1 MTPAGCACRVSRFC
15 TPGAGK
21 HDACTADECKVCHPG
36 KHPITPRGLND
47 ASTDP
52 TQIATWWGLAPEAN
66 VGVAIPDGLCVVD
79 VDPRN
84 GGDESFSRLEAE
96 LGFPL
101 TRMAK
106 TGGGGAHL
114 WYRLPEGWALPGK
127 IDGVKYPGIDIK
139 QKGGY
144 VLAPPSNHE
153 SGARYEWA
161 SAPTATIHEAPT
173 WLAALGHVRGEGALV
188 IVDEDE
194 RVATDAEL
202 DAIVAAVEPHFVRG
216 RMHDIC
222 KNLSG
227 WMKQRGFGLSDAA
240 YVIEHLPCRNVKNGL
255 GAAKAAFRIDRAF
268 GWKELRGLIGEAPAA
283 HLDASAPNPRRARE
297 LEDRAATA
305 SMVEAM
311 AANAVPAAV
320 VSPALPPVA
329 ASPADVARW
338 AEQAATSA
346 PAGADPWAAWA
357 QEIDLTKEPPEM
369 PWIIR
374 DLEIGPGRPTAI
386 LGYANSAKTPFALAL
401 AVAIAAGV
409 PVLGFPV
416 KCGRVAWLAYEATR
430 ISHAKAMR
438 VARGLGVGTQ
448 NMRMFRMQKLLTEPG
463 AVEAL
468 VGFVQRSQS
477 LVCFIDTY
485 SSAIAGVDHNAPEFA
500 EALRVLEK
508 ISDATGVTFVV
519 LVHSKKEQN
528 GDLTDFA
535 GHNSAAG
542 AVQVVIGLNRPDPED
557 KFTIGVSCIRELDR
571 PFPYFQ
577 VRFVDAGDAG
587 QRIAG
592 GALQL
597 VRVSD
602 EVKAPPKDE
611 NVEAI
616 EKVMAFLRS
625 EAPEGAEI
633 KYDVIVSQVR
643 ARDGQIR
650 KALSWLEHKKQV
662 RFSRGSPRMVALNL
676 HAPAFD
682 PASVAPPPLPSTG
695 DSYDAYAAALRAQ
708 QGEAAE

>member
-1 MTPAGCACRVSRFC
+1 
-15 TPGAGK
+15 
-21 HDACTADECKVCHPG
+21 
-36 KHPITPRGLND
+36 
-47 ASTDP
+47 
-52 TQIATWWGLAPEAN
+52 
-66 VGVAIPDGLCVVD
+66 
-79 VDPRN
+79 
-84 GGDESFSRLEAE
+84 
-96 LGFPL
+96 
-101 TRMAK
+101 
-106 TGGGGAHL
+106 
-114 WYRLPEGWALPGK
+114 
-127 IDGVKYPGIDIK
+127 
-139 QKGGY
+139 
-144 VLAPPSNHE
+144 
-153 SGARYEWA
+153 
-161 SAPTATIHEAPT
+161 
-173 WLAALGHVRGEGALV
+173 
-188 IVDEDE
+188 
-194 RVATDAEL
+194 
-202 DAIVAAVEPHFVRG
+202 
-216 RMHDIC
+216 
-222 KNLSG
+222 
-227 WMKQRGFGLSDAA
+227 
-240 YVIEHLPCRNVKNGL
+240 
-255 GAAKAAFRIDRAF
+255 
-268 GWKELRGLIGEAPAA
+268 
-283 HLDASAPNPRRARE
+283 
-297 LEDRAATA
+297 
-305 SMVEAM
+305 
-311 AANAVPAAV
+311 
-320 VSPALPPVA
+320 
-329 ASPADVARW
+329 
-338 AEQAATSA
+338 
-346 PAGADPWAAWA
+346 
-357 QEIDLTKEPPEM
+357 
-369 PWIIR
+369 
-374 DLEIGPGRPTAI
+374 
-386 LGYANSAKTPFALAL
+386 
-401 AVAIAAGV
+401 
-409 PVLGFPV
+409 
-416 KCGRVAWLAYEATR
+416 
-430 ISHAKAMR
+430 
-438 VARGLGVGTQ
+438 
-448 NMRMFRMQKLLTEPG
+448 
-463 AVEAL
+463 
-468 VGFVQRSQS
+468 VQRSQS